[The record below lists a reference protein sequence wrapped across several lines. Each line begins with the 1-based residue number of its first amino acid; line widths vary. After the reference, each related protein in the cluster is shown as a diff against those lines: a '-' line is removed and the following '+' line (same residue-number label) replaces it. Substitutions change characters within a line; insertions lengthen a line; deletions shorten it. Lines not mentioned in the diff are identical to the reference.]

1 MDAPAAGSGSPL
13 PGVNPPPEQKKKK
26 KKRKP
31 KATTG
36 SQCGRS
42 VETKEPAQPS
52 SLRPAGSADYQAFK
66 TKQNDVLLQHRKICN
81 QHKSKDQT
89 LLIKSINHIKQYVE
103 DNELYSFVFNYD
115 PETGYSPESKIKVE
129 AMATMKTM
137 LDDHIKLFNNLRTS
151 FSSHY
156 NPRGGSGRMS
166 TSQYN
171 KIAGDQ
177 QKAKLIFWEHSH
189 NMTAMYGELC
199 KNRLK
204 AYCMHLENMPAFP
217 SRVDTYRHYETFI
230 SETLEL
236 INVQHKL
243 LEEKKELSQKKSDLL
258 KETKQQSEEKSILTQ
273 ELKKI
278 DEDIRSLSEYYN
290 SNNKIMTS
298 LLSQAVTCYC
308 NTTNQQALTELIS
321 KNSEGFS
328 KWIQQVNPEE
338 LSSFHLKQIINICI
352 ALGDLQTVQKL
363 LDFLLLKAQDNNLD
377 TTDVLSLICNC
388 RQTFRALCENKESKE
403 NPKKLSQIKNIASTL
418 NQIIINVIEHN
429 DVSAQ
434 DQKSL
439 NDIFEIE
446 YQLPIHIVL
455 LEFDCIMQTLNN
467 TRLSLVVDEQ
477 QEALKAR
484 QKNEKLANN
493 RKKRVEDAQRK
504 QRPLQQ
510 EQAQA
515 VALPMPV
522 PTPDAEQPLPS
533 AIIEALDAFT
543 NKKSLREISDILFPL
558 INNPATSKIHKAQA
572 LYCYADL
579 VRVVLSR
586 QVYQSSEDVCTVYR
600 YGALI
605 RQASSGSSTDQLPD
619 REMLDKF
626 IKSIKELSTSQ
637 SLFQLIES
645 MTESF
650 NQTVETITAET
661 NIDPDFLEALDQL
674 YTQTQV
680 LTSNMNKIADCCTN
694 AQIIYDERGKL
705 LKTHLKG
712 GKQGRKLV
720 NDRKNIEQN
729 IQCLESV
736 GDQLNQCL
744 KPLNDKLKSSK
755 QLIDRR
761 RLSSSPQQDS
771 ACAL

>member
-13 PGVNPPPEQKKKK
+13 PGVNPTTEQKKKK
-26 KKRKP
+26 KKKKS
-31 KATTG
+31 KATG

-42 VETKEPAQPS
+42 VEINEPTQPS
-52 SLRPAGSADYQAFK
+52 PLKPAGSADYQTFK
-66 TKQNDVLLQHRKICN
+66 TKQNEVLLQHRKICN

-89 LLIKSINHIKQYVE
+89 LLLKSMNHINQYVE
-103 DNELYSFVFNYD
+103 DNELCTFVFNYD
-115 PETGYSPESKIKVE
+115 PATGYSPESKIKVE

-151 FSSHY
+151 FLSHY
-156 NPRGGSGRMS
+156 NPRGGPGRRS
-166 TSQYN
+166 TSEHN

-177 QKAKLIFWEHSH
+177 QKAKLVFWEHYH
-189 NMTAMYGELC
+189 NMTELYGELC
-199 KNRLK
+199 KKRLA
-204 AYCMHLENMPAFP
+204 AYCKYFENMSAFP
-217 SRVDTYRHYETFI
+217 FRVETYSHYKTFI

-243 LEEKKELSQKKSDLL
+243 LEEKKELYKKKGDLL
-258 KETKQQSEEKSILTQ
+258 KETKKHSEEMSTLEQ
-273 ELKKI
+273 ELKKT
-278 DEDIRSLSEYYN
+278 DEGIRKLSESY
-290 SNNKIMTS
+290 SNKNMIMTN

-328 KWIQQVNPEE
+328 KWIQQLNPEE
-338 LSSFHLKQIINICI
+338 LSSFNLKQIINICI
-352 ALGDLQTVQKL
+352 ALGDLKTVQRL
-363 LDFLLLKAQDNNLD
+363 LDFLLLKAQENDLD
-377 TTDVLSLICNC
+377 TKDVLSLMSNC
-388 RQTFRALCENKESKE
+388 RQTFRTLCENKESKE
-403 NPKKLSQIKNIASTL
+403 NPEKVSQIKKVASTL

-429 DVSAQ
+429 NVSEQ

-446 YQLPIHIVL
+446 YQLPIHIML
-455 LEFDCIMQTLNN
+455 LEFDCIMQTLDN
-467 TRLSLVVDEQ
+467 TKLSLVVDEQ
-477 QEALKAR
+477 KEALKVR
-484 QKNEKLANN
+484 QQNEKLANN
-493 RKKRVEDAQRK
+493 RKKRLEDAQRK

-515 VALPMPV
+515 MAVPMPI
-522 PTPDAEQPLPS
+522 PTQDAEQPLPS
-533 AIIEALDAFT
+533 AIIEALNAFT
-543 NKKSLREISDILFPL
+543 NKKPLCEISDILAPL
-558 INNPATSKIHKAQA
+558 INNPETNKIHKAQA

-579 VRVVLSR
+579 VRVILSR
-586 QVYQSSEDVCTVYR
+586 QVDQSSEDVCTVYR

-605 RQASSGSSTDQLPD
+605 RQAASGSSTDQLPA

-626 IKSIKELSTSQ
+626 TKSIKELSTSQ

-650 NQTVETITAET
+650 NQAVEIITTEK
-661 NIDPDFLEALDQL
+661 NLDPEFLEALDQL

-680 LTSNMNKIADCCTN
+680 LTSNMNKIADCCAN

-720 NDRKNIEQN
+720 NDRQNIQQN

-736 GDQLNQCL
+736 GDQLNQYL

-755 QLIDRR
+755 QLIDSR
-761 RLSSSPQQDS
+761 RLSSSPKQDS